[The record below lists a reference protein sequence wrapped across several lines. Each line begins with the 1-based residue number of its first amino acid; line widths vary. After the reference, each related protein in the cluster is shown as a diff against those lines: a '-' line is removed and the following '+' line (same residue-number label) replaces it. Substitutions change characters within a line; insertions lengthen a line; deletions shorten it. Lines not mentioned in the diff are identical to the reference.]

1 MPSKVTFERFFWF
14 HHQVRKGWHP
24 NAVTLA
30 ERFEIAVKTAIQ
42 ICKKYLQ
49 LGEHTYPHAISIS
62 SKRR

>member
-1 MPSKVTFERFFWF
+1 VPSKVTFERFLWF

-42 ICKKYLQ
+42 ICKEAVEKVP
-49 LGEHTYPHAISIS
+49 GNH
-62 SKRR
+62 K